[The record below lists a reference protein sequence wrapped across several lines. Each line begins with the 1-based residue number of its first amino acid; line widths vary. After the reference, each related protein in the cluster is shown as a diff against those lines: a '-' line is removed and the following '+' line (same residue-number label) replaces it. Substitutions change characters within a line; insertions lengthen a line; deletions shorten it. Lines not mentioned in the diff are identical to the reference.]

1 MTEVKISELE
11 SFLGYL
17 LTERGLSQNT
27 ISAYRRDINKF
38 YAFLEKKG
46 ISVSG
51 MTYPL
56 FTSFLL
62 ELRETLS
69 ATSSARLVA
78 AVSTYIKFLLQ
89 EGVLKEH
96 PLPDLESPRLE
107 KNLPYFLSRK
117 EVEDLLATP
126 DSSPAGIRDR
136 AILELLYATG
146 MRVSELA
153 KLKVSDVDLN
163 ENLARVKGK
172 GNKERLIP
180 FGEPANRAIQKYLA
194 EVRNKI
200 PLNPPFAKG
209 EEEGLEGRHQITKGG
224 YNVYSTT
231 LFLSRQKKG
240 LSRQSVWK
248 VIRKAARLAGISK
261 KVYPH
266 ILRHS
271 FATHLLEAGADIR
284 LVQELLGHQSLATTQ
299 VYTHVDRTRLR
310 EIHQK
315 YHPRP

>member
-1 MTEVKISELE
+1 MAGVKIPEVE

-27 ISAYRRDINKF
+27 ISAYQRDISKF
-38 YAFLEKKG
+38 YTFLEKKG

-107 KNLPYFLSRK
+107 KNLPRFLSRQ
-117 EVEDLLATP
+117 EVERLLATP

-153 KLKVSDVDLN
+153 KLKVSDVDLI

-172 GNKERLIP
+172 GNKERLVP
-180 FGEPANRAIQKYLA
+180 FGEPAARAVKKYLDV
-194 EVRNKI
+194 VR
-200 PLNPPFAKG
+200 PFQG
-209 EEEGLEGRHQITKGG
+209 REELTARLKASHYEGPKADDP
-224 YNVYSTT
+224 T

-248 VIRKAARLAGISK
+248 VIRKSARLAGISK

-284 LVQELLGHQSLATTQ
+284 LIQELLGHQSLATTQ

-310 EIHQK
+310 EIHQR